1 MLSPVTRP
9 AAIKQ
14 RRPGERPPVT
24 VRHSDRAD
32 IIMAQTAAIKTP
44 YIMVVRR
51 NLVRFIVKTKVSLKR
66 SFSPALSIYQEEE
79 FINEEE
85 QNRFNEELERSL
97 AAA

>member
-1 MLSPVTRP
+1 
-9 AAIKQ
+9 
-14 RRPGERPPVT
+14 
-24 VRHSDRAD
+24 
-32 IIMAQTAAIKTP
+32 MAQTASIKTP

-51 NLVRFIVKTKVSLKR
+51 NIIRLVVKTRVSLKR
-66 SFSPALSIYQEEE
+66 SFSPALELYQEEE